1 MHYILNFLYCTW
13 TTLLSSLKC
22 FTINKNKLNITTK
35 NYYFKL
41 NATGVVWNFEVKTFG
56 GNNCDFSVWDDNGI
70 TPNYEGTCT
79 RKYLS
84 SGFLWKALYPWC
96 YQKRGSW
103 DYCNG

>member
-56 GNNCDFSVWDDNGI
+56 GNNCDFSLWDDYDI
-70 TPNYEGTCT
+70 TPAYGHTCVRMYKT
-79 RKYLS
+79 WTW
-84 SGFLWKALYPWC
+84 WKAPYPWC
-96 YQKRGSW
+96 YQKGGSW
-103 DYCNG
+103 DYCSS